1 MAEEEE
7 NNEDENPADFEE
19 EEFPEDIED
28 DEDFEESE
36 IDDDEDDD
44 GDIDEDDEDD
54 EEASTA
60 AEGSDEEDDDD
71 PADVEADLDAILK
84 DRIASGED
92 EEEEDGNSQP
102 AEVSTDTSPQGEE
115 ESVEARRKGEV
126 TCNSCFLII
135 EAQIAKETGEC
146 PHCGASV

>member
-1 MAEEEE
+1 MSEEEE

-19 EEFPEDIED
+19 EEFPEDIEEEEDLEDAPLD
-28 DEDFEESE
+28 DDDD
-36 IDDDEDDD
+36 DDDESGPTPVAD
-44 GDIDEDDEDD
+44 
-54 EEASTA
+54 SN
-60 AEGSDEEDDDD
+60 EDDDDED

-92 EEEEDGNSQP
+92 DEEEGGDP
-102 AEVSTDTSPQGEE
+102 STASKKEAPVQGEE
-115 ESVEARRKGEV
+115 DSVEARRKSEV
-126 TCNSCFLII
+126 ICPSCFLII

>member
-1 MAEEEE
+1 MSEEE

-19 EEFPEDIED
+19 EEFPEDIEEEEDLEDAPLD
-28 DEDFEESE
+28 DDDDDDD
-36 IDDDEDDD
+36 DDDEESGPPPVAD
-44 GDIDEDDEDD
+44 
-54 EEASTA
+54 SN
-60 AEGSDEEDDDD
+60 EDDDDED

-92 EEEEDGNSQP
+92 EEEED
-102 AEVSTDTSPQGEE
+102 ASTATKKEAPVQGEE
-115 ESVEARRKGEV
+115 DSVEARRKGEV
-126 TCNSCFLII
+126 ICPSCFLII

>member
-19 EEFPEDIED
+19 EEFPEDIEE

-36 IDDDEDDD
+36 IDDDDD
-44 GDIDEDDEDD
+44 IDEDD
-54 EEASTA
+54 EEASTP

-102 AEVSTDTSPQGEE
+102 AEVSTDTSPQGED

>member
-1 MAEEEE
+1 MSEEEE

-19 EEFPEDIED
+19 EEFPEDIEEEEDLEDAPLD
-28 DEDFEESE
+28 DD
-36 IDDDEDDD
+36 DDDEDDESGPTPVAD
-44 GDIDEDDEDD
+44 
-54 EEASTA
+54 S
-60 AEGSDEEDDDD
+60 SEDDDDED

-92 EEEEDGNSQP
+92 EEEEEEGGDP
-102 AEVSTDTSPQGEE
+102 STASKKEAPVQGEE
-115 ESVEARRKGEV
+115 DSVEARRKSEV
-126 TCNSCFLII
+126 ICPSCFLII

>member
-1 MAEEEE
+1 MAEAE

-19 EEFPEDIED
+19 EEFPEDIEE

-36 IDDDEDDD
+36 LDDDD
-44 GDIDEDDEDD
+44 DIDEDDE
-54 EEASTA
+54 EAPTA

>member
-1 MAEEEE
+1 MSEEE

-19 EEFPEDIED
+19 EEFPEDIEEEEDLEDAPLD
-28 DEDFEESE
+28 DDDD
-36 IDDDEDDD
+36 DDDEDDESGPTPVAD
-44 GDIDEDDEDD
+44 
-54 EEASTA
+54 S
-60 AEGSDEEDDDD
+60 SEDDDDED

-92 EEEEDGNSQP
+92 DEEEGGDP
-102 AEVSTDTSPQGEE
+102 STASKKEAPVQGEE
-115 ESVEARRKGEV
+115 DSVEARRKSEV
-126 TCNSCFLII
+126 ICPSCFLII

>member
-36 IDDDEDDD
+36 IDDDDD
-44 GDIDEDDEDD
+44 IDEDD
-54 EEASTA
+54 EEASTP

-102 AEVSTDTSPQGEE
+102 AEVSTDTSPQGED

>member
-1 MAEEEE
+1 MSEEE

-19 EEFPEDIED
+19 EEFPEDIEEEEDLEDAPLND
-28 DEDFEESE
+28 DDDD
-36 IDDDEDDD
+36 DDDESGPTPVVD
-44 GDIDEDDEDD
+44 
-54 EEASTA
+54 SN
-60 AEGSDEEDDDD
+60 EDDDDED

-92 EEEEDGNSQP
+92 EEEED
-102 AEVSTDTSPQGEE
+102 ASTATKKEPPVQGEE
-115 ESVEARRKGEV
+115 DSVEARRKGEV
-126 TCNSCFLII
+126 ICPSCFLII

>member
-1 MAEEEE
+1 MSEEEE

-19 EEFPEDIED
+19 EEFPEDIEEEEDLEDAPLD
-28 DEDFEESE
+28 DDD
-36 IDDDEDDD
+36 DDDESGPTSVAD
-44 GDIDEDDEDD
+44 
-54 EEASTA
+54 SN
-60 AEGSDEEDDDD
+60 EDDDDED

-92 EEEEDGNSQP
+92 EEEED
-102 AEVSTDTSPQGEE
+102 ASTATKKEAPVQVEE
-115 ESVEARRKGEV
+115 DSVEARRKGEV
-126 TCNSCFLII
+126 ICPSCFLII

>member
-1 MAEEEE
+1 MAEAE

-19 EEFPEDIED
+19 EEFPEDIEE

-36 IDDDEDDD
+36 IDDDDD
-44 GDIDEDDEDD
+44 DIDEDDE
-54 EEASTA
+54 EAPTA

>member
-1 MAEEEE
+1 MSEEE

-19 EEFPEDIED
+19 EEFPEDIEEEEDLEDAPLD
-28 DEDFEESE
+28 DDDDD
-36 IDDDEDDD
+36 DDDESAPTPVAD
-44 GDIDEDDEDD
+44 
-54 EEASTA
+54 SN
-60 AEGSDEEDDDD
+60 EDDDDED

-92 EEEEDGNSQP
+92 EEEED
-102 AEVSTDTSPQGEE
+102 ASTATKKEAPVQGEE
-115 ESVEARRKGEV
+115 DSVEARRKGEV
-126 TCNSCFLII
+126 ICPSCFLII